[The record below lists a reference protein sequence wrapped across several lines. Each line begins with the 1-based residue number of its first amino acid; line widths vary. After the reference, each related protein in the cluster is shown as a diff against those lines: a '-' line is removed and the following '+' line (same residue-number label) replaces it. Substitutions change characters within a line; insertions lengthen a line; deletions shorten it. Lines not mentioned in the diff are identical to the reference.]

1 MLELL
6 SKESIMREYP
16 LKKIIRY
23 NHRSRLQDESVAEHT
38 CFVSLF
44 CLKIMAQLNL
54 SIEEE
59 RQVLVLAALHD
70 TCESLTSDIP
80 HDVKANYPEMQTI
93 LEKIEHDY
101 YTKNWFDY
109 IDDVYKPT
117 PIVHNILKL
126 ADAYS
131 VYQWCLNE
139 KALGNHSDCITEI
152 YMESKSRVAKHT
164 KAINDIIEKNDKTPY
179 ITKKYEKKG

>member
-6 SKESIMREYP
+6 SKESIMSEYP

-54 SIEEE
+54 THEQE
-59 RQVLVLAALHD
+59 RQVLILAALHD
-70 TCESLTSDIP
+70 TCESRTSDIP
-80 HDVKANYPEMQTI
+80 HDVKANYPEMQQI
-93 LEKIEHDY
+93 LDRIEQDY
-101 YTKNWFDY
+101 YKEHWKNY
-109 IDDVYKPT
+109 LGEVYKPE
-117 PIVHNILKL
+117 PIVYNILKL

-139 KALGNHSDCITEI
+139 KAFGNSSDCIGEI
-152 YMESKSRVAKHT
+152 YFESKERIDKYT
-164 KAINDIIEKNDKTPY
+164 NEINKLIEKEAK
-179 ITKKYEKKG
+179 

>member
-6 SKESIMREYP
+6 SKESIMSEYP

-44 CLKIMAQLNL
+44 CLKIMARINL
-54 SIEEE
+54 SIEQE
-59 RQVLVLAALHD
+59 RQVLILAALHD
-70 TCESLTSDIP
+70 TCESRTSDIP
-80 HDVKANYPEMQTI
+80 HDVKENYPEMQKI
-93 LEKIEHDY
+93 LDKIELDY
-101 YTKNWFDY
+101 YEQHWKTYLN
-109 IDDVYKPT
+109 DVYKPE

-139 KALGNHSDCITEI
+139 KALGNSSDCITEI
-152 YMESKSRVAKHT
+152 YSESIGRVRKYT
-164 KAINDIIEKNDKTPY
+164 DAINDIIKKNDATPY
-179 ITKKYEKKG
+179 ITKKYDKKG

>member
-6 SKESIMREYP
+6 NKESIMSEYP

-23 NHRSRLQDESVAEHT
+23 NHRIRLQDESVAEHT

-54 SIEEE
+54 THEQE
-59 RQVLVLAALHD
+59 RQVLILAALHD
-70 TCESLTSDIP
+70 TCESRTSDIP
-80 HDVKANYPEMQTI
+80 HDVKSNYPEMQKI
-93 LEKIEHDY
+93 LDKIEQDY
-101 YTKNWFDY
+101 YEEQWKNYF
-109 IDDVYKPT
+109 DDVYKPE
-117 PIVHNILKL
+117 PIVYNILKL

-139 KALGNHSDCITEI
+139 KSLGNSSYCICEI
-152 YMESKSRVAKHT
+152 YHECKGRLEKYT
-164 KAINDIIEKNDKTPY
+164 QEINKIIEKEAK
-179 ITKKYEKKG
+179 

>member
-6 SKESIMREYP
+6 SKESIMSEYP

-44 CLKIMAQLNL
+44 CLKIMAQLSL
-54 SIEEE
+54 THEQE
-59 RQVLVLAALHD
+59 RQVLILAALHD
-70 TCESLTSDIP
+70 TCESRTSDIP
-80 HDVKANYPEMQTI
+80 HDVKANYPEMQAI

-101 YTKNWFDY
+101 YEENWKTY
-109 IDDVYKPT
+109 LGDVYKPE
-117 PIVHNILKL
+117 PIVYNILKL

-139 KALGNHSDCITEI
+139 KALGNSSDCITEI
-152 YMESKSRVAKHT
+152 YIECRNRLKKYIGI
-164 KAINDIIEKNDKTPY
+164 INEIIEKEAK
-179 ITKKYEKKG
+179 

>member
-6 SKESIMREYP
+6 SKESIMSEYA

-54 SIEEE
+54 THEQE
-59 RQVLVLAALHD
+59 RQVLILAALHD
-70 TCESLTSDIP
+70 TCESRTSDIP
-80 HDVKANYPEMQTI
+80 HDVKANYPEMQAI

-101 YTKNWFDY
+101 YEENWKTY
-109 IDDVYKPT
+109 LGDVYKPE
-117 PIVHNILKL
+117 PIVYNILKL

-139 KALGNHSDCITEI
+139 KALGNSSDCITEI
-152 YMESKSRVAKHT
+152 YIECRNRLKKYIGI
-164 KAINDIIEKNDKTPY
+164 INEIIEKEAK
-179 ITKKYEKKG
+179 

>member
-6 SKESIMREYP
+6 SKESIMSEYP

-54 SIEEE
+54 THEQE
-59 RQVLVLAALHD
+59 RQVLILAALHD
-70 TCESLTSDIP
+70 TCESRTSDIP
-80 HDVKANYPEMQTI
+80 HDVKANYPEMQKI
-93 LEKIEHDY
+93 LDKIERDY
-101 YTKNWFDY
+101 YEKNWKSY
-109 IDDVYKPT
+109 LDDVYKPDK
-117 PIVHNILKL
+117 VVYNILKL

-139 KALGNHSDCITEI
+139 KALGNSSDCIAEI
-152 YMESKSRVAKHT
+152 YFESKNRIERYT
-164 KAINDIIEKNDKTPY
+164 GIINDIIEK
-179 ITKKYEKKG
+179 KGWV

>member
-6 SKESIMREYP
+6 SKESIMSEYP

-38 CFVSLF
+38 CFVSLL

-54 SIEEE
+54 THEQE
-59 RQVLVLAALHD
+59 RQVLILAALHD
-70 TCESLTSDIP
+70 TCESRTSDIP
-80 HDVKANYPEMQTI
+80 HDVKANYPEMQAI

-101 YTKNWFDY
+101 YEENWKTY
-109 IDDVYKPT
+109 LGDVYKPE
-117 PIVHNILKL
+117 PIVYNILKL

-139 KALGNHSDCITEI
+139 KALGNSSDCITEI
-152 YMESKSRVAKHT
+152 YIECRNRLKKYIGI
-164 KAINDIIEKNDKTPY
+164 INEIIEKEAK
-179 ITKKYEKKG
+179 

>member
-6 SKESIMREYP
+6 SKESIMSEYP

-54 SIEEE
+54 THEQE
-59 RQVLVLAALHD
+59 RQVLILAALHD
-70 TCESLTSDIP
+70 TCESRTSDIP
-80 HDVKANYPEMQTI
+80 HDVKANYPEMQAI

-101 YTKNWFDY
+101 YEENWKTY
-109 IDDVYKPT
+109 LGDVYKPE
-117 PIVHNILKL
+117 PIVYNILKL

-139 KALGNHSDCITEI
+139 KALGNSSDCITEI
-152 YMESKSRVAKHT
+152 YIECGNRLKKYIGI
-164 KAINDIIEKNDKTPY
+164 INEIIEKEAK
-179 ITKKYEKKG
+179 

>member
-6 SKESIMREYP
+6 SKESIMSEYP

-54 SIEEE
+54 THEQE
-59 RQVLVLAALHD
+59 RQVLILAALHD
-70 TCESLTSDIP
+70 TCESMTSDIP
-80 HDVKANYPEMQTI
+80 HDVKANYPEMQVI
-93 LEKIEHDY
+93 LDKIEQDY
-101 YTKNWFDY
+101 YEKNWKIY
-109 IDDVYKPT
+109 LDDVYKSDEM
-117 PIVHNILKL
+117 VYNILKL

-131 VYQWCLNE
+131 VYQWCMNE
-139 KALGNHSDCITEI
+139 KALGNSSDCIAEI
-152 YMESKSRVAKHT
+152 YFESRNR
-164 KAINDIIEKNDKTPY
+164 I
-179 ITKKYEKKG
+179 KKYTDTINNL

>member
-6 SKESIMREYP
+6 NKESIMSEYP

-54 SIEEE
+54 THEQE
-59 RQVLVLAALHD
+59 RQVLILAALHD
-70 TCESLTSDIP
+70 TCESKSSDIP
-80 HDVKANYPEMQTI
+80 HDVKANYPEMQKI
-93 LEKIEHDY
+93 LDKIERDY
-101 YTKNWFDY
+101 YEKNWQNY
-109 IDDVYKPT
+109 LEDVYKPDE
-117 PIVHNILKL
+117 IVYNILKL

-139 KALGNHSDCITEI
+139 KALGNSSDCITEI
-152 YMESKSRVAKHT
+152 YFESKNRLKKYT
-164 KAINDIIEKNDKTPY
+164 DIINSL
-179 ITKKYEKKG
+179 IEKKG

>member
-6 SKESIMREYP
+6 SKESIMSEYP

-54 SIEEE
+54 THEQE
-59 RQVLVLAALHD
+59 RQVLILAALHD
-70 TCESLTSDIP
+70 TCESRTSDIP
-80 HDVKANYPEMQTI
+80 HDVKANYPEMQVI

-101 YTKNWFDY
+101 YEENWKTY
-109 IDDVYKPT
+109 LGDVYKPE
-117 PIVHNILKL
+117 PIVYNILKL

-139 KALGNHSDCITEI
+139 KALGNSSDCITEI
-152 YMESKSRVAKHT
+152 YIECRNRLKKYIGI
-164 KAINDIIEKNDKTPY
+164 INEIIEKEAK
-179 ITKKYEKKG
+179 

>member
-6 SKESIMREYP
+6 SKESIMSEYP

-23 NHRSRLQDESVAEHT
+23 NHRIRLQDESVAEHT

-54 SIEEE
+54 THEQE
-59 RQVLVLAALHD
+59 RQVLILAALHD
-70 TCESLTSDIP
+70 TCESCTSDIP
-80 HDVKANYPEMQTI
+80 HDVKENYPEMKSI
-93 LEKIEHDY
+93 LEKVEYDY
-101 YTKNWFDY
+101 YEKNWKTY
-109 IDDVYKPT
+109 IKDVYKT
-117 PIVHNILKL
+117 DPIVYNILKL

-139 KALGNHSDCITEI
+139 KTLGSSSDCIGEI
-152 YMESKSRVAKHT
+152 YFESKERLKKYT
-164 KAINDIIEKNDKTPY
+164 NEINKLIEKET
-179 ITKKYEKKG
+179 E

>member
-6 SKESIMREYP
+6 NKKSIMSEYP

-54 SIEEE
+54 THEQE
-59 RQVLVLAALHD
+59 RQVLILAALHD
-70 TCESLTSDIP
+70 TCESRTSDIP
-80 HDVKANYPEMQTI
+80 HDVKANYPEMQQI
-93 LEKIEHDY
+93 LDRIEQDY
-101 YTKNWFDY
+101 YKEHWKNY
-109 IDDVYKPT
+109 LGEVYKPE
-117 PIVHNILKL
+117 PIVYNILKL

-139 KALGNHSDCITEI
+139 KALGNSSDCIGEI
-152 YMESKSRVAKHT
+152 YFESKERLEKYT
-164 KAINDIIEKNDKTPY
+164 NEINKLIENKLIEKEAK
-179 ITKKYEKKG
+179 

>member
-6 SKESIMREYP
+6 SKESIMSEYP

-54 SIEEE
+54 THEQE
-59 RQVLVLAALHD
+59 RQVLILAALHD

-80 HDVKANYPEMQTI
+80 HDVKVNYPEMQQI
-93 LEKIEHDY
+93 LGKIEQDY
-101 YTKNWFDY
+101 YEEHWKIY
-109 IDDVYKPT
+109 LEDVYKPE
-117 PIVHNILKL
+117 PIVYNILKL

-139 KALGNHSDCITEI
+139 KALGNSSDCIGEI
-152 YMESKSRVAKHT
+152 YFESKER
-164 KAINDIIEKNDKTPY
+164 IEKYTNK
-179 ITKKYEKKG
+179 INKLIEKGAN

>member
-6 SKESIMREYP
+6 SKESIMSEYP

-54 SIEEE
+54 SHEQE
-59 RQVLVLAALHD
+59 RQVLILAALHD
-70 TCESLTSDIP
+70 TCESRTSDIP
-80 HDVKANYPEMQTI
+80 HDVKANYPDMQAI

-101 YTKNWFDY
+101 YEENWKTY
-109 IDDVYKPT
+109 LGDVYKPE
-117 PIVHNILKL
+117 PIVYNILKL

-139 KALGNHSDCITEI
+139 KALGNSSDCITEI
-152 YMESKSRVAKHT
+152 YIECRNRLKKYIGI
-164 KAINDIIEKNDKTPY
+164 INEIIEKEAK
-179 ITKKYEKKG
+179 

>member
-6 SKESIMREYP
+6 SKESIMSEYP

-54 SIEEE
+54 THEQE
-59 RQVLVLAALHD
+59 RQVLILAALHD
-70 TCESLTSDIP
+70 TCESRTSDIP
-80 HDVKANYPEMQTI
+80 HDVKANYPEMQQI
-93 LEKIEHDY
+93 LDRIEQDY
-101 YTKNWFDY
+101 YKEHWKNYFGE
-109 IDDVYKPT
+109 VYKPE
-117 PIVHNILKL
+117 PIVYNILKL

-139 KALGNHSDCITEI
+139 KALGNSSDCIGEI
-152 YMESKSRVAKHT
+152 YFESKGRLEKYT
-164 KAINDIIEKNDKTPY
+164 NEINKLIEKEAK
-179 ITKKYEKKG
+179 

>member
-6 SKESIMREYP
+6 SKDSIMSEYP

-54 SIEEE
+54 TIEQE
-59 RQVLVLAALHD
+59 RQVLILAALHD
-70 TCESLTSDIP
+70 TCESRTSDIP
-80 HDVKANYPEMQTI
+80 HDVKSNYPEMQAI
-93 LEKIEHDY
+93 LDKIELDY
-101 YTKNWFDY
+101 YEKNWKSY
-109 IDDVYKPT
+109 IGDVYEPDEM
-117 PIVHNILKL
+117 VYNILKL

-139 KALGNHSDCITEI
+139 KALGNSSDCISEI
-152 YMESKSRVAKHT
+152 YFESRNRLKKYT
-164 KAINDIIEKNDKTPY
+164 GIINDIIEK
-179 ITKKYEKKG
+179 KGQV

>member
-6 SKESIMREYP
+6 SKESIMSEYP

-54 SIEEE
+54 THEQE
-59 RQVLVLAALHD
+59 RQVLILAALHD
-70 TCESLTSDIP
+70 TCESRTSDIP
-80 HDVKANYPEMQTI
+80 HDVKANYPEMQAI

-101 YTKNWFDY
+101 YEENWKTY
-109 IDDVYKPT
+109 LGDVYKPE
-117 PIVHNILKL
+117 PIVYNILKL

-131 VYQWCLNE
+131 VCQWCLNE
-139 KALGNHSDCITEI
+139 KALGNSSDCITEI
-152 YMESKSRVAKHT
+152 YIECRNRLKKYIGI
-164 KAINDIIEKNDKTPY
+164 INEIIEKEAK
-179 ITKKYEKKG
+179 

>member
-6 SKESIMREYP
+6 NKESIMSEYP

-54 SIEEE
+54 THEQE
-59 RQVLVLAALHD
+59 RQVLILAALHD
-70 TCESLTSDIP
+70 TCESKTSDIP
-80 HDVKANYPEMQTI
+80 HDVKANYPKMQEILGTI
-93 LEKIEHDY
+93 EYDY
-101 YTKNWFDY
+101 YKERWEDY
-109 IDDVYKPT
+109 LEDIYNPE
-117 PIVHNILKL
+117 PIVYNIIKL

-139 KALGNHSDCITEI
+139 KNLGNNSDCIAEI
-152 YMESKSRVAKHT
+152 YYESKDR
-164 KAINDIIEKNDKTPY
+164 I
-179 ITKKYEKKG
+179 KKYTDVINEIIK

>member
-6 SKESIMREYP
+6 SKESIMSEYP

-54 SIEEE
+54 SHEQE
-59 RQVLVLAALHD
+59 RQVLILAALHD
-70 TCESLTSDIP
+70 TCESRTSDIP
-80 HDVKANYPEMQTI
+80 HDVKANYPEMQVI

-101 YTKNWFDY
+101 YEENWKTY
-109 IDDVYKPT
+109 LGDVYKPE
-117 PIVHNILKL
+117 PIVYNILKL

-139 KALGNHSDCITEI
+139 KALGNSSDCITEI
-152 YMESKSRVAKHT
+152 YIECRNRLKKYIGI
-164 KAINDIIEKNDKTPY
+164 INEIIEKEAK
-179 ITKKYEKKG
+179 

>member
-6 SKESIMREYP
+6 SKESILNEYP

-23 NHRSRLQDESVAEHT
+23 NHRGRLQDESVAEHI

-54 SIEEE
+54 THEQE
-59 RQVLVLAALHD
+59 RQVLILAALHD
-70 TCESLTSDIP
+70 TCESKTSDIP
-80 HDVKANYPEMQTI
+80 HDVKANYPEMQKI
-93 LEKIEHDY
+93 LDKIEIDY
-101 YTKNWFDY
+101 YEEHWKTYFE
-109 IDDVYKPT
+109 DVYKQEPL
-117 PIVHNILKL
+117 VHNILKL

-139 KALGNHSDCITEI
+139 KTLGNNSNCIDEI
-152 YMESKSRVAKHT
+152 YTESKGRIEKYT
-164 KAINDIIEKNDKTPY
+164 EAINKIIEK
-179 ITKKYEKKG
+179 EKNK